1 MKGWV
6 CLMYHD
12 VTPEPVR
19 PGGGGDYF
27 SVTREG
33 FERQLDQLADSGY
46 SVCSLEEVVAK
57 SGDGV
62 KRIACTF
69 DDGDIGQFTRG
80 FPALAQRGMSATFFI
95 TTDWVGQAKF
105 VSWDGLLEMKAAGMS
120 LQSHTRSHPF
130 LSELNAEQLRA
141 ELEGSRGELNSR
153 LSQETTSVAFPGGDP
168 PQPELRDTIRDAG
181 YSIVATS
188 RWGVNAAR
196 LPRHANEPVW
206 IKRCTVRGAMPDA
219 LYQRVIDGD
228 RWLSARK
235 ELREAALRGLRA
247 SLGPTRYARIRRGF
261 LDAARG
267 KKSSTNNA

>member
-1 MKGWV
+1 
-6 CLMYHD
+6 MYHD

-19 PGGGGDYF
+19 SGGGGDYF
-27 SVTREG
+27 SVSREG

-46 SVCSLEEVVAK
+46 AVCSLEEVVAK
-57 SGDGV
+57 TGDGI

-69 DDGDIGQFTRG
+69 DDGDIGQFLRG
-80 FPALAQRGMSATFFI
+80 FPALANRGMSATFFI
-95 TTDWVGQAKF
+95 TTDWVGRPEF
-105 VSWDGLLEMKAAGMS
+105 VSWDGLSEMKAAGMS

-130 LSELNAEQLRA
+130 LSELNADQLRV
-141 ELEGSRGELNSR
+141 ELAGSKGELDSH
-153 LSQETTSVAFPGGDP
+153 LSQQTTSLAFPGGDP
-168 PQPELRDTIRDAG
+168 PQPELRNAIREAG

-188 RWGVNAAR
+188 RWGINPAR
-196 LPRHANEPVW
+196 LSRQGNEPVW

-219 LYQRVIDGD
+219 MYQQVIDGD

-235 ELREAALRGLRA
+235 ELREAALRSLRA

-267 KKSSTNNA
+267 KKSSTHSA